1 MSETPQRGLHIHFM
15 DGSTMKISF
24 PVQENDLYRR
34 KLMMEEIMKR
44 GMLMIEADGGIHC
57 IPLANIK
64 YMSIYPAAEHADVG
78 IIKGAQIVE

>member
-24 PVQENDLYRR
+24 PVQEDDLYRR

-44 GMLMIEADGGIHC
+44 QMLMIEAEGGIHC

-64 YMSIYPAAEHADVG
+64 YMSIYPAAEHADAG
-78 IIKGAQIVE
+78 IIKGAQIIE